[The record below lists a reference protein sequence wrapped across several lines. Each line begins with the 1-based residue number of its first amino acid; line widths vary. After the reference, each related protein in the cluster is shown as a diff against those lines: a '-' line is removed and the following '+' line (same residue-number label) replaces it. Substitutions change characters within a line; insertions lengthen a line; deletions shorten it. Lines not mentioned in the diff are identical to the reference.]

1 MEPDLTSTPPATR
14 RRSWLRRIG
23 PVAAALVAVAFLASA
38 CGGNSGSANGST
50 SSEDQQASA
59 VAYAQCM
66 RSQGVTKFPD
76 PGSQGSSNLS
86 GSGIDT
92 NSTQFQSAEKA
103 CLPLASHSDTNSP
116 AQNQNEESQALKYA
130 TCMRSHG
137 VTDFP
142 DPPAPG
148 SAAQT
153 ITPQSVDAN
162 SPTFQSAQKACAKE
176 APTGGGVA
184 S

>member
-1 MEPDLTSTPPATR
+1 MEPDLIPTPPANR
-14 RRSWLRRIG
+14 RRTWLQRIG
-23 PVAAALVAVAFLASA
+23 PVAAAVVGVACLVSA

-50 SSEDQQASA
+50 SSKSQQASA

-66 RSQGVTKFPD
+66 RSHGVTSFPD
-76 PGSQGSSNLS
+76 PGSGGASNLS
-86 GSGIDT
+86 GSGIDV
-92 NSTQFQSAEKA
+92 NSAQFQSAEKS
-103 CLPLASHSDTNSP
+103 CLPLASHSKTQSP
-116 AQNQNEESQALKYA
+116 AQNQKEESQALKYA

-137 VTDFP
+137 VTAFP

-153 ITPQSVDAN
+153 INPQSLNAN
-162 SPTFQSAQKACAKE
+162 SPTFQSAQKACSKE
-176 APTGGGVA
+176 APTGGGAA

>member
-1 MEPDLTSTPPATR
+1 MEPDRTPTSPATR
-14 RRSWLRRIG
+14 RRTWLRRIATI
-23 PVAAALVAVAFLASA
+23 AAALVAVALLASA
-38 CGGNSGSANGST
+38 CGGNSDPANGST
-50 SSEDQQASA
+50 SSTSQQASA

-66 RSQGVTKFPD
+66 RSHGVTNFPD

-92 NSTQFQSAEKA
+92 NSSQFESAEKA
-103 CLPLASHSDTNSP
+103 CLPLVSHSDTHSP

-137 VTDFP
+137 VTAFP

-153 ITPQSVDAN
+153 INPQSLNAN
-162 SPTFQSAQKACAKE
+162 SPTFLSAQKACAKE
-176 APTGGGVA
+176 APTGGGAA